1 MKDDFL
7 NRYRCNTKSKVDDI
21 DDNPQSCGIVEI
33 DFSTEIIDFRP
44 ITKNDKPT
52 TIN

>member
-33 DFSTEIIDFRP
+33 DFSTEIIP
-44 ITKNDKPT
+44 VPLWWY
-52 TIN
+52 